1 MVSKLYST
9 MILIP
14 VVKPLQ
20 KSGCLEAFALP
31 VWFSKRTLI
40 SIFCFFFFVL
50 NLDSIHLRCFS
61 ILVSVPYRI
70 DYKNSMRT
78 LIIMSS

>member
-9 MILIP
+9 MILFP

-20 KSGCLEAFALP
+20 KSGRIEAFALP

-40 SIFCFFFFVL
+40 SIFCFFFVL

>member
-9 MILIP
+9 MIPIP
-14 VVKPLQ
+14 IVKPLQ

-50 NLDSIHLRCFS
+50 NLDSIHLKCFS